1 MKTLAADRRIA
12 EVKLE
17 LASLEKQLQICS
29 AHWQT
34 LGATTSMLEKVCEVY
49 ETERQPETLR
59 EASSFLRQLTE
70 DKYVRVW
77 TPLGKNAL
85 RIDNQQG
92 QSLPLEVLSRGT
104 REAVFIALRLSLAA
118 AYARRGVMIPLVLDD
133 VLVNFDSHRARCAA
147 KVLRDFA
154 ELGHQ
159 VVMFT
164 CHEHIMRMFHDID
177 VQVRVLP
184 NQGQPGEAIVYV
196 PEDDVE
202 EPVAMLPP
210 QEEEPEEEEVELVSE
225 LVEETP
231 VVPEPEPVVEYVRV
245 EVPSKPRSQPRVRKP
260 EPEPAPEIDWLWYEL
275 DPQVPPD
282 EIIVEQESDEDA
294 GNLEPWWGSSTV
306 S

>member
-1 MKTLAADRRIA
+1 
-12 EVKLE
+12 
-17 LASLEKQLQICS
+17 
-29 AHWQT
+29 
-34 LGATTSMLEKVCEVY
+34 
-49 ETERQPETLR
+49 
-59 EASSFLRQLTE
+59 
-70 DKYVRVW
+70 
-77 TPLGKNAL
+77 
-85 RIDNQQG
+85 
-92 QSLPLEVLSRGT
+92 
-104 REAVFIALRLSLAA
+104 
-118 AYARRGVMIPLVLDD
+118 
-133 VLVNFDSHRARCAA
+133 
-147 KVLRDFA
+147 
-154 ELGHQ
+154 
-159 VVMFT
+159 
-164 CHEHIMRMFHDID
+164 MFHDID

-225 LVEETP
+225 VVEETP